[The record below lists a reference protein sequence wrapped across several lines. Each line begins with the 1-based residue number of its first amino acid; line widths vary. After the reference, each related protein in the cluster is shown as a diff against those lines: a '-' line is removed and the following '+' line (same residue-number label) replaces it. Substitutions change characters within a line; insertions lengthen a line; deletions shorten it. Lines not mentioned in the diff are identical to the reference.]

1 MNFNYLLPDRQPPSY
16 FKVIALIIGAAT
28 ISAALYFKISDAE
41 DILGI
46 AQKHF
51 KFIYLIGLFILI
63 TSKNHFEDER
73 IAELQL
79 QIFRLSFIF
88 LVGMITVFEI
98 TLLSGGE
105 SLSYERD
112 FYSVVCSVL
121 TLQVLFVELSKNTTV
136 TDFVEK
142 YHDLYSLIMLI
153 SFLLFFFIYGW
164 IWKI

>member
-1 MNFNYLLPDRQPPSY
+1 LY
-16 FKVIALIIGAAT
+16 FKV
-28 ISAALYFKISDAE
+28 SDAE

-46 AQKHF
+46 ASEILSNSSF
-51 KFIYLIGLFILI
+51 LIALFTFV

-98 TLLSGGE
+98 HYLSGGE

-112 FYSVVCSVL
+112 FYSVVCSIL

-142 YHDLYSLIMLI
+142 HHDLYSLMMLMA
-153 SFLLFFFIYGW
+153 FLLFFFIY
-164 IWKI
+164 KLALDNLNHLNS